1 MCCPPGGYVFKYSF
15 LCCSPGGYVF
25 NTEAH
30 PIDTAALY
38 CCSAEKNADDAS
50 INELH
55 DNIDL
60 LELLGL
66 DDVDDLGNIEDD
78 LDQIQNTRKRHK
90 RKTKLRSPF
99 SDNIFRTAGVPN
111 ILNDAETNAE
121 EDDERILSEKPMDDN
136 SQSSSEADISSTK
149 SSPVFVYSSSTTD
162 SCSPAT
168 ETTLQPP
175 IDAPLADEATEST
188 VEQLTANWSYDSD
201 QEYPARLFTCPSQ
214 PFHSRLSVYGE
225 MFVDE

>member
-1 MCCPPGGYVFKYSF
+1 M
-15 LCCSPGGYVF
+15 F

-50 INELH
+50 IDELH

-60 LELLGL
+60 LQLLGL

-78 LDQIQNTRKRHK
+78 LDSIQNIRKKHK

-99 SDNIFRTAGVPN
+99 SDNIFRTADVPN
-111 ILNDAETNAE
+111 NIDDAETNVE
-121 EDDERILSEKPMDDN
+121 EEEERILSEKPTDDN
-136 SQSSSEADISSTK
+136 SESSSDVDTSSTK

-162 SCSPAT
+162 SCSPAS

-175 IDAPLADEATEST
+175 IDTPQADEATEST
-188 VEQLTANWSYDSD
+188 AEQLTMEWSYHSN

>member
-1 MCCPPGGYVFKYSF
+1 M
-15 LCCSPGGYVF
+15 F

-50 INELH
+50 IDELH

-60 LELLGL
+60 LQLLGL

-78 LDQIQNTRKRHK
+78 LDSIQNIRKKHK

-99 SDNIFRTAGVPN
+99 SDNIFRTADVPN
-111 ILNDAETNAE
+111 NIDDAETNVE
-121 EDDERILSEKPMDDN
+121 EEEERILSEKPTDDN
-136 SQSSSEADISSTK
+136 SESSSDVDTYSTK

-162 SCSPAT
+162 SCSPAS

-175 IDAPLADEATEST
+175 IDTPQADEATEST
-188 VEQLTANWSYDSD
+188 AEQLTMEWSYHSN